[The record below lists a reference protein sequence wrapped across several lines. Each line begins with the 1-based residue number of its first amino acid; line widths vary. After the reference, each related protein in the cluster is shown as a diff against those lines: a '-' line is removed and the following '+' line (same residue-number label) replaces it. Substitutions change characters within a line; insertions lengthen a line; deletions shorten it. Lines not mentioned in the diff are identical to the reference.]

1 MGGLLERLES
11 WVNEGTRSI
20 KIEIDNFGG
29 HVTRNVFVYDSET
42 GEGKLLD
49 SLDGLES
56 IDFFQEWPKRCKTCG
71 QVIKEQKGRLVIE

>member
-1 MGGLLERLES
+1 MLERLES

-20 KIEIDNFGG
+20 KIEINNFGG

-56 IDFFQEWPKRCKTCG
+56 IDFFQAKKDRELELL
-71 QVIKEQKGRLVIE
+71 EQLKAKYNN